1 MRILALTA
9 AALALS
15 TEEAP
20 ELDNLVEEQEVE
32 QPDEAPELVEEADE
46 EELPQEDEEVE
57 EEPAEEEEA
66 EEAEALGKSAWATC
80 DLSRGGLIS
89 KSEIK
94 SCIPK
99 IFKHLAGCAV
109 GRSKRYA
116 HYLFKRAK
124 YGQLSQSAFNR
135 LFWHFRSNANTCLYH
150 LGKRGVAVKYIRY

>member
-20 ELDNLVEEQEVE
+20 ELDNLVEQQEVE

-66 EEAEALGKSAWATC
+66 EESEALGRSAWATC

-89 KSEIK
+89 PSEWNKCGAKVVAACKLRTATGKAVVHKAFHKFSKTGTNGLNKSDFAKLLRTLNGI
-94 SCIPK
+94 SCKAP
-99 IFKHLAGCAV
+99 
-109 GRSKRYA
+109 
-116 HYLFKRAK
+116 
-124 YGQLSQSAFNR
+124 
-135 LFWHFRSNANTCLYH
+135 W
-150 LGKRGVAVKYIRY
+150 